1 MSPARDERMVATAWD
16 QGGVVLG
23 YDIHGDPWLWP
34 DQVRV
39 MQGIVLGMTGSGK
52 TTLLKNIITQDLMR
66 RMGPP
71 EDRHKI
77 PMVIFDGKGD
87 LEFFQELLPYIHR
100 AGRLDDLRL
109 INPARPE
116 LSSLYNPFYAE
127 DDDYMAQVNMVFG
140 SFNLHDEFFSKHQ
153 LNYLAD
159 IVRILHYTGVRF
171 NFYDVIVAVLDQG
184 VLQEQIDKARRHI
197 RTDTSISMQ
206 RRLNFEMSVRNLMQ
220 SFEDRDRVPKIQGLL
235 NECMTFL
242 DDALSIITGPYD
254 DLLSID
260 DVIEQE
266 LILFVTLNVNK
277 NTEPVR
283 ALGKMLL
290 QNIQLVVGKRYESE
304 EERKRANRPLF
315 SVVMD
320 EFAPFGYQNFSQI
333 LNTARGTNTAFLFS
347 MQSLPQ
353 LLKVGKGFKEDVT
366 SAPNTKIALRTQ
378 DEETARYF
386 IRASAEHA
394 VTRRTQSLIRQQ
406 LFGFERFQKGM
417 SATEREEREYRAED
431 EKIKNLPK
439 GSDADPDDGR
449 QQGHTAPAPARPHAA
464 GYHTPGI
471 RLGGVATVAPFAH
484 RTARSQPAVQDSGI
498 GQFRL
503 GSQNPRCREKVRS
516 TRRCVDIFICISRW
530 LRWIPRHSPRPRL
543 KIKSALPASRQQQA
557 PVQPQLGR
565 RKDSDQAVPAARY
578 SPLAAQGGYSRGRTS
593 PLEAM
598 VHALNPRDVNL
609 GAAWEERRRAW
620 LENAGAN
627 RYFWYS
633 FGATILVIL
642 SWFALAWMHND
653 RVRERWQ
660 LAEHA
665 ADALRYGEYCKRR
678 AKEAI
683 DRYNLHIET
692 CNRVI
697 EAGESGMATPETA
710 NLEDYKR
717 ELQRLKSDNDAKE
730 LQVTRLSEQLEQK
743 ATELNSLTERVTAAE
758 QRLKT
763 RSAAGS
769 ETGNA
774 ALVERIQRL
783 EAENRR
789 LKQRKTAAKPTATAD
804 NGSGEEEN

>member
-1 MSPARDERMVATAWD
+1 MKAALLFPLLCGAALAVQPRCEATPATTMLDFEMCSADYYARAYGVPIEFVKAVIHVESAWHPYVVSSEGCGRAHAT
-16 QGGVVLG
+16 
-23 YDIHGDPWLWP
+23 HGADSVHLRRNQPVP
-34 DQVRV
+34 GRRKHSRRGCVF
-39 MQGIVLGMTGSGK
+39 GIFLAGNLKANCDLSQPPTMPASSGIK
-52 TTLLKNIITQDLMR
+52 R
-66 RMGPP
+66 RGLTA
-71 EDRHKI
+71 RI
-77 PMVIFDGKGD
+77 RT
-87 LEFFQELLPYIHR
+87 YIHR

-439 GSDADPDDGR
+439 GQMQILMTDDSKGTLHQHLHVRTPPDITLPGFDWEVLPR
-449 QQGHTAPAPARPHAA
+449 LRHSRTEQQGANLRFK
-464 GYHTPGI
+464 TPE
-471 RLGGVATVAPFAH
+471 LV
-484 RTARSQPAVQDSGI
+484 
-498 GQFRL
+498 
-503 GSQNPRCREKVRS
+503 N
-516 TRRCVDIFICISRW
+516 
-530 LRWIPRHSPRPRL
+530 
-543 KIKSALPASRQQQA
+543 SALARRIHG
-557 PVQPQLGR
+557 VGR
-565 RKDSDQAVPAARY
+565 R
-578 SPLAAQGGYSRGRTS
+578 
-593 PLEAM
+593 
-598 VHALNPRDVNL
+598 
-609 GAAWEERRRAW
+609 
-620 LENAGAN
+620 
-627 RYFWYS
+627 
-633 FGATILVIL
+633 
-642 SWFALAWMHND
+642 
-653 RVRERWQ
+653 
-660 LAEHA
+660 
-665 ADALRYGEYCKRR
+665 
-678 AKEAI
+678 
-683 DRYNLHIET
+683 
-692 CNRVI
+692 
-697 EAGESGMATPETA
+697 
-710 NLEDYKR
+710 
-717 ELQRLKSDNDAKE
+717 
-730 LQVTRLSEQLEQK
+730 
-743 ATELNSLTERVTAAE
+743 
-758 QRLKT
+758 
-763 RSAAGS
+763 
-769 ETGNA
+769 
-774 ALVERIQRL
+774 
-783 EAENRR
+783 
-789 LKQRKTAAKPTATAD
+789 
-804 NGSGEEEN
+804 